1 MRVILEARQEDAAVR
16 VEGLEAE
23 LERVR
28 AALADAEDV
37 LKHRVIGL
45 QPSAPA
51 NSPDSAPRSSTRRC
65 VRTCIR
71 ACARI
76 RIGTSVPFADRG
88 LDHRVTDDLK
98 RTGSQSPERRT
109 GRATRTGCGRYQ
121 VSAISYE
128 LSGRAVHGQG
138 AQGVRSVLPSC

>member
-1 MRVILEARQEDAAVR
+1 MPTMRAVLEARQEDAAVR
-16 VEGLEAE
+16 VEVLEAE

-51 NSPDSAPRSSTRRC
+51 NSPDPVPRSSTRRC

-76 RIGTSVPFADRG
+76 RIADRG

-109 GRATRTGCGRYQ
+109 GRATRTGCGCYQ
-121 VSAISYE
+121 

-138 AQGVRSVLPSC
+138 AQGVRAVLPSC

>member
-1 MRVILEARQEDAAVR
+1 MPSMRVILEARQEDAAVR

-51 NSPDSAPRSSTRRC
+51 NSPDPAPRSSTRRC

-76 RIGTSVPFADRG
+76 RIGTCARTRISACFHSRTAVDMLR
-88 LDHRVTDDLK
+88 TD
-98 RTGSQSPERRT
+98 
-109 GRATRTGCGRYQ
+109 
-121 VSAISYE
+121 
-128 LSGRAVHGQG
+128 
-138 AQGVRSVLPSC
+138 